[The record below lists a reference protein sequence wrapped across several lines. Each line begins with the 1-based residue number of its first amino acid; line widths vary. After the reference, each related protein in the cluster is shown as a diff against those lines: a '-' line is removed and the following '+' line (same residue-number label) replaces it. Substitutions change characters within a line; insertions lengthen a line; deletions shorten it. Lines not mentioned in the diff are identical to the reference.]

1 MEHQPAA
8 PCGRLKDKVALVTGG
23 TSGIGQAAVEAFV
36 REGALVAFTG
46 RRKDLGDELA
56 ARLGPPSRVLHI
68 SADHCRPEDCARS
81 VSETRSAFGRI
92 DILFNNAGVVLLD
105 RNTEQTSE
113 EEWAQV
119 MSLNVTAVWRMCK
132 HVLPVMRNQGGGG
145 SIINN
150 ASDWG
155 LVGGRDAVAYCTSK
169 GAVILMTKAMALDHA
184 HEGIRVNA
192 VCPGDT
198 FVPRWIERDREKVLE
213 PGEDPASLSD
223 REVEMRLKISHEIPM
238 HRVGEVKEIAGAVL
252 FLASD
257 ESSFMTGVALPVDG
271 GNTAQ

>member
-1 MEHQPAA
+1 
-8 PCGRLKDKVALVTGG
+8 
-23 TSGIGQAAVEAFV
+23 
-36 REGALVAFTG
+36 
-46 RRKDLGDELA
+46 
-56 ARLGPPSRVLHI
+56 
-68 SADHCRPEDCARS
+68 

-198 FVPRWIERDREKVLE
+198 FVPRWIERDREKVPWHTTARRGNEEKHIWTTWQVLE

-271 GNTAQ
+271 GNTAQWATLMYTSHIVAFSSDMVLKPCLSWYKCDPWE